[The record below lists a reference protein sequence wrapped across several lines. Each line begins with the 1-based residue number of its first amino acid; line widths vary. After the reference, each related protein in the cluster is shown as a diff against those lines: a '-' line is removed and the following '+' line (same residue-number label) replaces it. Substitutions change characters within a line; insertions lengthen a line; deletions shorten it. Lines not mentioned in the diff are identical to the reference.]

1 MEEHESSI
9 STYEGEQH
17 VVAAAQHILKALA
30 ASKNVNDGLRKSL
43 LDLENHLSSMPTR
56 LADRNGKGIW
66 ELERRLKCAEDK
78 VMSWEANNLMIWDS
92 GPGESSEYLNAVGE
106 IQSVTQSLQTLSVNE
121 KGKQKEL
128 VQRADGVLQIAM
140 SRLEEELVH
149 ILVQHKQFFEPEYMS
164 FHSNRVDM
172 VFDESFGSAEDEPV
186 EEVSQS
192 DGDFSQ
198 PEACTL
204 DLVRPDVILD
214 LKCIADVMFASKY
227 HQEFCQAFITSR
239 RHALD
244 EYFVILGMEKLS
256 IEHVLRMDW
265 SCLNS
270 EMKKWIRVMKII
282 VKVYLASEKRLCKQI
297 LGQFGSVYESC
308 FCEISRNFMLPLLN
322 FAEAIAVG
330 THTPERLFRLL
341 DMYEVLEDLAL
352 VVNILFFEEAGCF
365 LRNEFQK
372 LVRSFGHTVRSTFLA
387 FESTIATYPSTK
399 KFPGGGIH
407 HLTKYVMNYIKTI
420 TGYEGTL
427 GPLLADVSAEAPP
440 DTEHDSTT
448 ALATCP
454 MACHFRSITT
464 ALESNLRNKSK
475 LYKDVSLQHIFM
487 MNNIHYMVQ
496 KVKSSELSQF
506 FGDEWLR
513 RNTGK
518 FRHEAIS
525 YERAIW
531 SSVLSMLKEDS
542 KDSRQ
547 HCALSLKATLK
558 RRCTDF
564 NTAFEEVYIT
574 QTGWF
579 IPDPQLREELQIS
592 ISQKL
597 IHAYRT
603 FIGRISS
610 SISEKWI
617 KYTVGDLE
625 GLILDLF
632 QGSSKSLSN
641 RHRRK

>member
-1 MEEHESSI
+1 MEEHQ
-9 STYEGEQH
+9 STIFTTEGEQH

-30 ASKNVNDGLRKSL
+30 ASKSVNDGLRKTL
-43 LDLENHLSSMPTR
+43 LDLETHLSSMSTR
-56 LADRNGKGIW
+56 LADRNGKGIR

-92 GPGESSEYLNAVGE
+92 GPRESSEYLDTVGE
-106 IQSVTQSLQTLSVNE
+106 IQSLTQSLQSLSVNE
-121 KGKQKEL
+121 NEKQKEL
-128 VQRADGVLQIAM
+128 VRQADGVLQIAM

-186 EEVSQS
+186 EELSRS
-192 DGDFSQ
+192 DGGFGQ
-198 PEACTL
+198 PEACTI
-204 DLVRPDVILD
+204 DLVHPDVILD
-214 LKCIADVMFASKY
+214 LKAIADIMFASKY

-256 IEHVLRMDW
+256 IENVLRMDW
-265 SCLNS
+265 SCLSS
-270 EMKKWIRVMKII
+270 EMKKWIWVTKII
-282 VKVYLASEKRLCKQI
+282 IKVYLAGEKRLCKQI

-322 FAEAIAVG
+322 FGEAIAMG
-330 THTPERLFRLL
+330 SHAPERLFRLL

-352 VVNILFFEEAGCF
+352 AVDILFFEEAGCF

-387 FESTIATYPSTK
+387 IESTIATYASTK

-407 HLTKYVMNYIKTI
+407 HLTRYVMNYIKTI
-420 TGYEGTL
+420 TGYQDAL
-427 GPLLADVSAEAPP
+427 GKLLADVSSEAPP
-440 DTEHDSTT
+440 DTEHDGSSSLT
-448 ALATCP
+448 TCP
-454 MACHFRSITT
+454 MACHLRSITT

-475 LYKDVSLQHIFM
+475 LYKDMSLRHIFM

-513 RNTGK
+513 QNTGK
-518 FRHEAIS
+518 FRHEAIN

-531 SSVLSMLKEDS
+531 SSVLSMLKEDCN
-542 KDSRQ
+542 
-547 HCALSLKATLK
+547 HHFALGLKATSKK
-558 RRCTDF
+558 RCIDF
-564 NTAFEEVYIT
+564 NTAFEEVYRT
-574 QTGWF
+574 QTGCC
-579 IPDPQLREELQIS
+579 IPDPQLREDLQIS

-597 IHAYRT
+597 VHAYRT
-603 FIGRISS
+603 FIGKIS

-617 KYTVGDLE
+617 KYTVDDLE

-641 RHRRK
+641 QQRRK